1 MHRPRWQMDWPT
13 PICLGAALQE
23 KKEFN
28 FQELIIILEWKGEWP
43 NEGETIDVYTF
54 CSKGQSLQWQREQQG
69 SSIAAEGARLI
80 SPAGNW
86 IKLLPSNLEASQRR
100 RRQPL

>member
-1 MHRPRWQMDWPT
+1 MHKPRWQMDWPT

-54 CSKGQSLQWQREQQG
+54 CRVQRAELAM
-69 SSIAAEGARLI
+69 AARATRQLH
-80 SPAGNW
+80 
-86 IKLLPSNLEASQRR
+86 RR
-100 RRQPL
+100 RGRSADFPSWKLDQAPSF